1 MPQARGKTLST
12 CYMLPKALRAERGSR
27 AERAPALALG
37 GRSAV
42 RQRGS
47 GDEGGREGDQR
58 REAQPRRHRV
68 PRVTALARALVS
80 CAVCGRCRWSQ
91 LSGRLRA
98 RTMLKGFKCVI
109 WEGVA
114 TRPTVGA
121 AVSKPKPELY
131 AGLPAMS
138 TLAPSRHDTPTEG
151 RRRIRLWFRRRDS
164 ANCRVCGTSGRV
176 DLAP

>member
-1 MPQARGKTLST
+1 MPQVRGKTLST

-58 REAQPRRHRV
+58 REAPPRRHRV
-68 PRVTALARALVS
+68 PRVTALARALMC
-80 CAVCGRCRWSQ
+80 CAV
-91 LSGRLRA
+91 L
-98 RTMLKGFKCVI
+98 
-109 WEGVA
+109 
-114 TRPTVGA
+114 A
-121 AVSKPKPELY
+121 AA
-131 AGLPAMS
+131 AGLSYRDAGEPAQCLRVS
-138 TLAPSRHDTPTEG
+138 SASFGRVWPPDRPSVPRSRSRNPNCMPGCQQCRLWRRADTPTEG